1 MNPVEAIGAIVALG
15 LMGGGFKLYQMNR
28 KKSMKI
34 EQPPS
39 PRIIDET
46 PKPEPKPEV
55 VEPVPI
61 AAPAKLEKKTTPQKR
76 KKRKSAHASKRRN
89 RK

>member
-1 MNPVEAIGAIVALG
+1 MVSPLEAIGAIVALG
-15 LMGGGFKLYQMNR
+15 LMGGGLKLYQMNR

-39 PRIIDET
+39 PRIIDEET
-46 PKPEPKPEV
+46 KPEPKPEV
-55 VEPVPI
+55 VEP
-61 AAPAKLEKKTTPQKR
+61 EKKTAPQKR
-76 KKRKSAHASKRRN
+76 KNRKSAHASKRRN